1 MFIDSSAL
9 IALLAKEPDGRRVTE
24 AIRRAEQRLTLPIVR
39 LETAMVLSTLLRVE
53 SDDTNAAITDV
64 FEECGVS
71 VVPVTDEMANE
82 AVSAFARFGKG
93 RGHPAR
99 LNFADCLVYA
109 AAKTFDLP
117 LLFIGDD
124 FTRMDIKSVLDDP
137 RPMTL

>member
-53 SDDTNAAITDV
+53 PDDANAAITDV

-93 RGHPAR
+93 RGHPGPAQLR
-99 LNFADCLVYA
+99 G
-109 AAKTFDLP
+109 LP
-117 LLFIGDD
+117 GLCGSQNL
-124 FTRMDIKSVLDDP
+124 
-137 RPMTL
+137 